1 MIGQRD
7 NTYDVI
13 KGIGIILVLLG
24 HVWQWNGTL
33 IESFICSFH
42 MPLFFVVAGCFTK
55 SYDEAK
61 GNVQGTILHYIRRL
75 YVPFLVSTL
84 LMVLWFVFKTINN
97 PKYAN
102 DIITT
107 LISALWG
114 SVTILETPFGNVG
127 VGALWFLMA
136 LLSAKIFFLFVSK
149 WGKWTGLI
157 CLIVSPLAVYI
168 YSFKLLIP
176 WCMLHGIAALP
187 FIYAGWWWRRH
198 ERAVPL
204 WVCILLMICWI
215 VAILFSNLEMVYLS
229 FGCYPL
235 DILGAI
241 GGTRVVFCFS
251 KWISSHS
258 TTVGRVLAVI
268 GLYSLAIYC
277 WHSIDITASIF
288 RQLLRLVRLPES
300 AVVAEYILRYTA
312 TFAAAYLSIKLPI
325 LKKVYA

>member
-1 MIGQRD
+1 MQREQ
-7 NTYDVI
+7 TYDI
-13 KGIGIILVLLG
+13 MKGIGIILVQLG
-24 HVWQWNGTL
+24 HIWQWGGTVPHTV
-33 IESFICSFH
+33 ICSFH
-42 MPLFFVVAGCFTK
+42 MPLFFIVAGCFTK

-84 LMVLWFVFKTINN
+84 LMVLWFVIKTINN
-97 PKYAN
+97 AKYAN
-102 DIITT
+102 NIITT
-107 LISALWG
+107 FFSAFWG

-157 CLIVSPLAVYI
+157 CLIVSPLAVYL

-187 FIYAGWWWRRH
+187 FIYVGWWWRKH
-198 ERAVPL
+198 EGTVPL
-204 WVCILLMICWI
+204 WACVLLVICW
-215 VAILFSNLEMVYLS
+215 VLAILFSNLEMMYLS
-229 FGCYPL
+229 FGCFPL

-241 GGTRVVFCFS
+241 GGTWVVFRVS
-251 KWISSHS
+251 KWISGNS
-258 TTVGRVLAVI
+258 TAVTRVLVVI

-288 RQLLRLVRLPES
+288 LQLLHLVGLPEC